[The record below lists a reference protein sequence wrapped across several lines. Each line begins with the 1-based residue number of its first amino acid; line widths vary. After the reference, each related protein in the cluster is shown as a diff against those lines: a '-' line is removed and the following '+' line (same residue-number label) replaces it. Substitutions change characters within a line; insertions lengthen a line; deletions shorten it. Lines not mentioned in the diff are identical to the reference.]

1 MNLSDFVILS
11 GVRSTKSKTTQKA
24 SVAKMKKII
33 FITEPKSWGCEQ
45 PHLGLF
51 RKGSVV
57 ALLSAALAVSAH
69 AQEDELSLQLNGF
82 VDSYHAL
89 QVERPHKI
97 MSSRT
102 RLRLEMRA
110 NYGEAS
116 LFSSVNLA
124 YNSLIKEQSGAF
136 LREAY
141 FDYAGKYLEVK
152 AGRQIVTW
160 GVADGL
166 RITDLISPMDYTEFM
181 ANDYD
186 DIRVPVNAIDLKYPG
201 ESFSAEVV
209 FVPVPEYFVIPTN
222 DGNPWQMPV
231 PNGVRMDLSGTPEK
245 RIKNSE
251 VGGRLRFF
259 LENLDFSITA
269 LRTFNKSPVTV
280 MKLDP
285 ETKSALIKGVYKP
298 MNVVG
303 GDVSIPA
310 GELVIRGEAGFY
322 FGEPIA
328 LRNACDFRLRKT
340 FNGLVGLDWYAGG
353 NWTFMFQYMHK
364 IVMDYRDELGLEQN
378 TSMLTAR
385 ISKELLNNT
394 LKLSV
399 YGMFDVDNVGF
410 YVRPAGDYLLND
422 QITLSLGADILGGRR
437 GTFETYKKN
446 TQIWVKGKF
455 FF

>member
-1 MNLSDFVILS
+1 MKFV
-11 GVRSTKSKTTQKA
+11 T
-24 SVAKMKKII
+24 
-33 FITEPKSWGCEQ
+33 
-45 PHLGLF
+45 
-51 RKGSVV
+51 
-57 ALLSAALAVSAH
+57 SAALFFAAIALITILFANRVY

-89 QVERPHKI
+89 QAEYPHKI

-124 YNSLIKEQSGAF
+124 YNSLIKDQSGAF

-152 AGRQIVTW
+152 AGRQIITW

-166 RITDLISPMDYTEFM
+166 RLTDLISPMDYTEFM

-186 DIRVPVNAIDLKYPG
+186 DIRVPVNAINLKYPG
-201 ESFSAEVV
+201 ESFSAELV
-209 FVPVPEYFVIPTN
+209 FVPVPEYFVMPSGE
-222 DGNPWQMPV
+222 DNPWTMPV
-231 PNGVRMDLSGTPEK
+231 PAGVSMDLSGTPEK
-245 RIKNSE
+245 RLKNSE

-259 LENLDFSITA
+259 LENLDFSLTA
-269 LRTFNKSPVTV
+269 LRTFNKSPITV
-280 MKLDP
+280 AGFDP
-285 ETKSALIKGVYKP
+285 VAKSAVIKGVYEP

-310 GELVIRGEAGFY
+310 GELVIRGEVAAY

-328 LRNACDFRLRKT
+328 LKNSMDYWHRSSFNALI
-340 FNGLVGLDWYAGG
+340 GIDWYAGD
-353 NWTFMFQYMHK
+353 NWTIMAQYMHK
-364 IVMDYRDELGLEQN
+364 AIMDYQSVLGTEQN
-378 TSMLTAR
+378 TSMITAR

-410 YVRPAGDYLLND
+410 YVRPAADYLLND
-422 QITLSLGADILGGRR
+422 QITISLGADLLGGRR
-437 GTFETYKKN
+437 GTFKTYRKN
-446 TQIWVKGKF
+446 TQMWVKGKF
-455 FF
+455 YF

>member
-1 MNLSDFVILS
+1 
-11 GVRSTKSKTTQKA
+11 
-24 SVAKMKKII
+24 MK
-33 FITEPKSWGCEQ
+33 FI
-45 PHLGLF
+45 
-51 RKGSVV
+51 
-57 ALLSAALAVSAH
+57 ASAALFIAAIALITLLFSNRAY
-69 AQEDELSLQLNGF
+69 AQDGLSLQLNGF
-82 VDSYHAL
+82 VDTYHAL
-89 QVERPHKI
+89 QVKYPHQI

-102 RLRLEMRA
+102 RARLELRA
-110 NYGEAS
+110 DYGEAS

-124 YNSLIKEQSGAF
+124 YNGIIKDQTGVF

-141 FDYAGKYLEVK
+141 FDYAGRFLEVK

-186 DIRVPVNAIDLKYPG
+186 DIRVPVNAINFKSPG

-209 FVPVPEYFVIPTN
+209 FVPVPEYFVIPTS
-222 DGNPWQMPV
+222 DDNPWQMPV
-231 PNGVRMDLSGTPEK
+231 PDRARMDLSGTPEK
-245 RIKNSE
+245 RLKNSE

-259 LENLDFSITA
+259 LENLDFSLMA
-269 LRTFNKSPVTV
+269 LHTYNKSPVTV
-280 MKLDP
+280 ARYNPQTESILV
-285 ETKSALIKGVYKP
+285 KGVYEP

-310 GELVIRGEAGFY
+310 GELVIRGEVAAY
-322 FGEPIA
+322 FGEPVA
-328 LRNACDFRLRKT
+328 LKNSMDYWRRSSFNALL
-340 FNGLVGLDWYAGG
+340 GIDWYAGD
-353 NWTFMFQYMHK
+353 NWTIMAQYMHK
-364 IVMDYRDELGLEQN
+364 VIMDYRSVLGTEQN
-378 TSMLTAR
+378 TSMITAR

-410 YVRPAGDYLLND
+410 YVRPAADYLLSD

-437 GTFETYKKN
+437 GTFKTYDKN
-446 TQIWVKGKF
+446 TQLWAKGKYF
-455 FF
+455 F

>member
-1 MNLSDFVILS
+1 MTKQSMRIL
-11 GVRSTKSKTTQKA
+11 
-24 SVAKMKKII
+24 
-33 FITEPKSWGCEQ
+33 P
-45 PHLGLF
+45 
-51 RKGSVV
+51 
-57 ALLSAALAVSAH
+57 ALLSAAFALSAH
-69 AQEDELSLQLNGF
+69 AQDELSLQLNGF

-89 QVERPHKI
+89 QLQSPHKI

-186 DIRVPVNAIDLKYPG
+186 DIRVPVNAINLKYPG
-201 ESFSAEVV
+201 ESFSAELVL
-209 FVPVPEYFVIPTN
+209 VPVPEYFVIPTS
-222 DGNPWQMPV
+222 DDNPWQMTA
-231 PNGVRMDLSGTPEK
+231 PNGMQMDLSGTPEK
-245 RIKNSE
+245 HIKNSE
-251 VGGRLRFF
+251 VGTRLRFF
-259 LENLDFSITA
+259 LENLDFSLTA
-269 LRTFNKSPVTV
+269 LRTFNKSPVTIASF
-280 MKLDP
+280 DP
-285 ETKSALIKGVYKP
+285 ESKSVVIKGIYKP
-298 MNVVG
+298 MYVLG
-303 GDVSIPA
+303 GDFSIPV
-310 GELVIRGEAGFY
+310 GEFVVRGEMAGY

-328 LRNACDFRLRKT
+328 LNDSRRYRLRKT
-340 FNGLVGLDWYAGG
+340 FNALFGLDWYAGD
-353 NWTFMFQYMHK
+353 NWTFMVQYMHK
-364 IVMDYRDELGLEQN
+364 IIMDYRKELGMDQN
-378 TSMLTAR
+378 TSMVTAR
-385 ISKELLNNT
+385 ISKEVLNNT

-399 YGMFDVDNVGF
+399 YGMYDVDNVSF
-410 YVRPAGDYLLND
+410 YIRPAADYLLND

-437 GTFETYKKN
+437 GTFKTYEDN

>member
-1 MNLSDFVILS
+1 MF
-11 GVRSTKSKTTQKA
+11 KKT
-24 SVAKMKKII
+24 V
-33 FITEPKSWGCEQ
+33 F
-45 PHLGLF
+45 
-51 RKGSVV
+51 
-57 ALLSAALAVSAH
+57 ALLSAAFALSAH

-89 QVERPHKI
+89 QLGSPYKV

-186 DIRVPVNAIDLKYPG
+186 DIRVPVNAINLKYPG
-201 ESFSAEVV
+201 ESFSAELV
-209 FVPVPEYFVIPTN
+209 FVPVPEYFVMPSGE
-222 DGNPWQMPV
+222 DNPWSMPV
-231 PNGVRMDLSGTPEK
+231 PEGVSMDLSGTPEK
-245 RIKNSE
+245 HIKNSE
-251 VGGRLRFF
+251 VGTRLRFF
-259 LENLDFSITA
+259 LENLDFSLTA
-269 LRTFNKSPVTV
+269 LRTFNKSPVTIADY
-280 MKLDP
+280 DP
-285 ETKSALIKGVYKP
+285 ETKSVVIQGIYKP
-298 MNVVG
+298 MYVLG
-303 GDVSIPA
+303 GDFSIPVS
-310 GELVIRGEAGFY
+310 EFVVRGEMAGY

-328 LRNACDFRLRKT
+328 LNDSRRYRLRKT
-340 FNGLVGLDWYAGG
+340 FNVLLGLDWYAGD
-353 NWTFMFQYMHK
+353 NWTFMVQYMHK
-364 IVMDYRDELGLEQN
+364 IIMDYRKELGMEQN
-378 TSMLTAR
+378 TSMVTAR
-385 ISKELLNNT
+385 ISKEVLNNT

-399 YGMFDVDNVGF
+399 YGMYDIDNVSF
-410 YVRPAGDYLLND
+410 YIRPAADYLLND

-437 GTFETYKKN
+437 GTFKTYEDN
-446 TQIWVKGKF
+446 TQIWVKGKYF
-455 FF
+455 F

>member
-1 MNLSDFVILS
+1 MF
-11 GVRSTKSKTTQKA
+11 KKT
-24 SVAKMKKII
+24 V
-33 FITEPKSWGCEQ
+33 F
-45 PHLGLF
+45 
-51 RKGSVV
+51 
-57 ALLSAALAVSAH
+57 ALLSAAFALSAH

-89 QVERPHKI
+89 QLGSPYKV

-186 DIRVPVNAIDLKYPG
+186 DIRVPVNAINLKYPG
-201 ESFSAEVV
+201 ESFSAELV
-209 FVPVPEYFVIPTN
+209 FVPVPEYFVMPSGE
-222 DGNPWQMPV
+222 DNPWSMPV
-231 PNGVRMDLSGTPEK
+231 PEGVSMDLSGTPEK
-245 RIKNSE
+245 HIKNSE
-251 VGGRLRFF
+251 VGTRLRFF
-259 LENLDFSITA
+259 LENLDFSLTA
-269 LRTFNKSPVTV
+269 LRTFNKSPVTIADY
-280 MKLDP
+280 DP
-285 ETKSALIKGVYKP
+285 ETKSVVIQGIYKP
-298 MNVVG
+298 MYVLG
-303 GDVSIPA
+303 GDFSIPVS
-310 GELVIRGEAGFY
+310 EFVVRGEMAGY

-328 LRNACDFRLRKT
+328 LNDSRRYRLRKT
-340 FNGLVGLDWYAGG
+340 FNVLLGLDWYAGD
-353 NWTFMFQYMHK
+353 NWTFMVQYMHK
-364 IVMDYRDELGLEQN
+364 VIMDYRKELGMDQN
-378 TSMLTAR
+378 TSMVTAR
-385 ISKELLNNT
+385 ISKEVLNNT

-399 YGMFDVDNVGF
+399 YGMFDIDNVSF
-410 YVRPAGDYLLND
+410 YIRPAADYLLND

-437 GTFETYKKN
+437 GTFKTYEDN
-446 TQIWVKGKF
+446 TQIWVKGKYF
-455 FF
+455 F

>member
-1 MNLSDFVILS
+1 MPATERASPIKEKNMIKKLSLALSFV
-11 GVRSTKSKTTQKA
+11 V
-24 SVAKMKKII
+24 
-33 FITEPKSWGCEQ
+33 F
-45 PHLGLF
+45 
-51 RKGSVV
+51 
-57 ALLSAALAVSAH
+57 ALSAH
-69 AQEDELSLQLNGF
+69 AQDELSLQLNGF

-89 QVERPHKI
+89 QLQSPHKI

-110 NYGEAS
+110 DYGEAS

-124 YNSLIKEQSGAF
+124 YNGIIEKQTGAF

-186 DIRVPVNAIDLKYPG
+186 DIRVPVNAINLKFPG

-209 FVPVPEYFVIPTN
+209 FVPVPEYFVIPTS
-222 DGNPWQMPV
+222 DDNPWQMPV
-231 PNGVRMDLSGTPEK
+231 PDGMRMDLSGTPSK
-245 RIKNSE
+245 HIKNSE
-251 VGGRLRFF
+251 VGGRFRFF
-259 LENLDFSITA
+259 LENLDFSLTA
-269 LRTFNKSPVTV
+269 LRTFNKSPVTIASF
-280 MKLDP
+280 DP
-285 ETKSALIKGVYKP
+285 EAKSAVIKGVYEP

-310 GELVIRGEAGFY
+310 GELVIRGEVAVY

-328 LRNACDFRLRKT
+328 LKNSMDYWFRKS
-340 FNGLVGLDWYAGG
+340 FNGLIGIDWYAGN
-353 NWTFMFQYMHK
+353 NWTVMAQYMHK
-364 IVMDYRDELGLEQN
+364 VIMDYRDVLGTEQN
-378 TSMLTAR
+378 TSMITAR
-385 ISKELLNNT
+385 ISKEVLNNT
-394 LKLSV
+394 LKFSV

-410 YVRPAGDYLLND
+410 YVRPAADYLLSD
-422 QITLSLGADILGGRR
+422 QITLSLGADWLGGRR
-437 GTFETYKKN
+437 GTFKTYKKN
-446 TQIWVKGKF
+446 TQIWVKGKYF
-455 FF
+455 F

>member
-1 MNLSDFVILS
+1 MIKNS
-11 GVRSTKSKTTQKA
+11 
-24 SVAKMKKII
+24 I
-33 FITEPKSWGCEQ
+33 FM
-45 PHLGLF
+45 
-51 RKGSVV
+51 
-57 ALLSAALAVSAH
+57 LLSAALALSVH

-89 QVERPHKI
+89 QIQHPHKI

-110 NYGEAS
+110 DYGEAS
-116 LFSSVNLA
+116 LYSSMNLA
-124 YNSLIKEQSGAF
+124 YNSLLKDQSGAF

-141 FDYAGKYLEVK
+141 FDYAGKYLELK
-152 AGRQIVTW
+152 LGRQIITW

-186 DIRVPVNAIDLKYPG
+186 DIRVPVNAINLKYPG

-209 FVPVPEYFVIPTN
+209 FVPVPEFFVIPSGE
-222 DGNPWQMPV
+222 DNPWSTPLP
-231 PNGVRMDLSGTPEK
+231 PNTSMDLSGTPEK

-251 VGGRLRFF
+251 YGGRLRFF
-259 LENLDFSITA
+259 LENFDFSLTA
-269 LRTFNKSPVTV
+269 LRTFNKSPVTIATYN
-280 MKLDP
+280 P
-285 ETKSALIKGVYKP
+285 ETENVVIKGIYEP
-298 MNVVG
+298 MNVFG
-303 GDVSIPA
+303 GDISIPA
-310 GELVIRGEAGFY
+310 GELVIRVEMATY

-328 LRNACDFRLRKT
+328 LRNSSDYMLKKT
-340 FNGLVGLDWYAGG
+340 FNGLIGFDWYAGN
-353 NWTFMFQYMHK
+353 NWTFMAQYMHK
-364 IVMDYRDELGLEQN
+364 FIIEHTESLGMEEN

-385 ISKELLNNT
+385 ISKEILNNT

-410 YVRPAGDYLLND
+410 YIRAAGDYLLSD
-422 QITLSLGADILGGRR
+422 QITLSLGSDWLGGRR
-437 GTFETYKKN
+437 GTFKTYKKN
-446 TQIWVKGKF
+446 SQIWAKGKF

>member
-1 MNLSDFVILS
+1 MF
-11 GVRSTKSKTTQKA
+11 KKTVFA
-24 SVAKMKKII
+24 
-33 FITEPKSWGCEQ
+33 
-45 PHLGLF
+45 LF
-51 RKGSVV
+51 
-57 ALLSAALAVSAH
+57 SAAFALSAH
-69 AQEDELSLQLNGF
+69 AQDELSLQLNGI

-89 QVERPHKI
+89 QAEYPHKI

-110 NYGEAS
+110 DYGEAS
-116 LFSSVNLA
+116 LYSSMNLA
-124 YNSLIKEQSGAF
+124 YNSLIKDQSGAF

-166 RITDLISPMDYTEFM
+166 RLTDLISPMDYTEFM

-186 DIRVPVNAIDLKYPG
+186 DIRVPVNAINLKYPG

-209 FVPVPEYFVIPTN
+209 FVPVPEYFVMPSGV
-222 DGNPWQMPV
+222 DNPWTMPLP
-231 PNGVRMDLSGTPEK
+231 PNTSMDLSGTPEK
-245 RIKNSE
+245 RLKNSE

-259 LENLDFSITA
+259 LENLDFSLTA
-269 LRTFNKSPVTV
+269 LRTFNKSPITV
-280 MKLDP
+280 AGYDP
-285 ETKSALIKGVYKP
+285 EAKSAVIKGVYEP

-310 GELVIRGEAGFY
+310 GEIVIRGEVAAY

-328 LRNACDFRLRKT
+328 LKNSIDYWHRSSFNALI
-340 FNGLVGLDWYAGG
+340 GIDWYAGD
-353 NWTFMFQYMHK
+353 NWTVMAQYMHK
-364 IVMDYRDELGLEQN
+364 VIMDYQSVLGTEQN
-378 TSMLTAR
+378 TSMITAR

-410 YVRPAGDYLLND
+410 YVRPAADYLLSD
-422 QITLSLGADILGGRR
+422 QITLSLGGDLLGGRR

-446 TQIWVKGKF
+446 TQMWVKGKYF
-455 FF
+455 F

>member
-1 MNLSDFVILS
+1 MF
-11 GVRSTKSKTTQKA
+11 KKTVFA
-24 SVAKMKKII
+24 
-33 FITEPKSWGCEQ
+33 
-45 PHLGLF
+45 LF
-51 RKGSVV
+51 
-57 ALLSAALAVSAH
+57 SAAFALSAH
-69 AQEDELSLQLNGF
+69 AQDELSLQLNGF

-89 QVERPHKI
+89 QAEYPHKI

-110 NYGEAS
+110 DYGEAS
-116 LFSSVNLA
+116 LYSSMNLA
-124 YNSLIKEQSGAF
+124 YNSLIKDQSGAF

-166 RITDLISPMDYTEFM
+166 RLTDLISPMDYTEFM

-186 DIRVPVNAIDLKYPG
+186 DIRVPVNAINLKYPG

-209 FVPVPEYFVIPTN
+209 FVPVPEYFVMPSGV
-222 DGNPWQMPV
+222 DNPWTMPLP
-231 PNGVRMDLSGTPEK
+231 PNTSMDLSGTPEK
-245 RIKNSE
+245 RLKNSE

-259 LENLDFSITA
+259 LENLDFSLTA
-269 LRTFNKSPVTV
+269 LRTFNKSPITV
-280 MKLDP
+280 AGYDP
-285 ETKSALIKGVYKP
+285 EAKSAVIKGVYEP

-310 GELVIRGEAGFY
+310 GEIVIRGEVAAY

-328 LRNACDFRLRKT
+328 LKNSIDYWHRSSFNALI
-340 FNGLVGLDWYAGG
+340 GIDWYAGD
-353 NWTFMFQYMHK
+353 NWTVMAQYMHK
-364 IVMDYRDELGLEQN
+364 VIMDYQSVLGTEQN
-378 TSMLTAR
+378 TSMITAR

-410 YVRPAGDYLLND
+410 YVRPAADYLLSD
-422 QITLSLGADILGGRR
+422 QITLSLGGDLLGGRR
-437 GTFETYKKN
+437 GTFKTYKKN
-446 TQIWVKGKF
+446 TQMWVKGKYF
-455 FF
+455 F

>member
-1 MNLSDFVILS
+1 M
-11 GVRSTKSKTTQKA
+11 TKQSMISLA
-24 SVAKMKKII
+24 
-33 FITEPKSWGCEQ
+33 
-45 PHLGLF
+45 
-51 RKGSVV
+51 
-57 ALLSAALAVSAH
+57 LSAAFALSAH

-89 QVERPHKI
+89 QLGSPYKV

-186 DIRVPVNAIDLKYPG
+186 DIRVPVNAINLKYPG
-201 ESFSAEVV
+201 ESFSAELV
-209 FVPVPEYFVIPTN
+209 FVPVPEYFVMPSGE
-222 DGNPWQMPV
+222 DNPWSMPV
-231 PNGVRMDLSGTPEK
+231 PEGVSMDLSGTPEK
-245 RIKNSE
+245 HIKNSE
-251 VGGRLRFF
+251 VGTRLRFF
-259 LENLDFSITA
+259 LENLDFSLTA
-269 LRTFNKSPVTV
+269 LRTFNKSPVTIADY
-280 MKLDP
+280 DP
-285 ETKSALIKGVYKP
+285 ETKSVVIQGIYKP
-298 MNVVG
+298 MYVLG
-303 GDVSIPA
+303 GDFSIPVS
-310 GELVIRGEAGFY
+310 EFVVRGEMAGY

-328 LRNACDFRLRKT
+328 LNDSRRYRLRKT
-340 FNGLVGLDWYAGG
+340 FNVLLGLDWYAGD
-353 NWTFMFQYMHK
+353 NWTFMVQYMHK
-364 IVMDYRDELGLEQN
+364 VIMDYRKELGMDQN
-378 TSMLTAR
+378 TSMVTAR
-385 ISKELLNNT
+385 ISKEVLNNT

-399 YGMFDVDNVGF
+399 YGMFDIDNVSF
-410 YVRPAGDYLLND
+410 YIRPAADYLLND

-437 GTFETYKKN
+437 GTFKTYEDN
-446 TQIWVKGKF
+446 TQIWVKGKYF
-455 FF
+455 F

>member
-1 MNLSDFVILS
+1 M
-11 GVRSTKSKTTQKA
+11 TKQSMISLA
-24 SVAKMKKII
+24 
-33 FITEPKSWGCEQ
+33 
-45 PHLGLF
+45 LF
-51 RKGSVV
+51 AAF
-57 ALLSAALAVSAH
+57 ALSAH
-69 AQEDELSLQLNGF
+69 AQDELSLQLNGF

-89 QVERPHKI
+89 QLRSPQRI

-124 YNSLIKEQSGAF
+124 YNGIIKDQTGAF

-141 FDYAGKYLEVK
+141 FDYAGRFLEVK

-166 RITDLISPMDYTEFM
+166 RLTDLISPMDYTEFM

-186 DIRVPVNAIDLKYPG
+186 DIRVPVNAINLKYPG

-209 FVPVPEYFVIPTN
+209 FVPVPEYFVIPTS
-222 DGNPWQMPV
+222 DDNPWQMPV
-231 PNGVRMDLSGTPEK
+231 PNGMRMDLSGTPAK
-245 RIKNSE
+245 HIKNSE
-251 VGGRLRFF
+251 FGGRFRFF
-259 LENLDFSITA
+259 LENLDFSLTA
-269 LRTFNKSPVTV
+269 LRTFNKSPVTIV
-280 MKLDP
+280 NFDS
-285 ETKSALIKGVYKP
+285 ETKSAVIKGIYEP

-310 GELVIRGEAGFY
+310 GEIVIRGEVAAY

-328 LRNACDFRLRKT
+328 LKNSMDYWLRKS
-340 FNGLVGLDWYAGG
+340 FNALLGVDWYAGD
-353 NWTFMFQYMHK
+353 NWTIMVQYMHK
-364 IVMDYRDELGLEQN
+364 VIMDYQSILGTDQN

-385 ISKELLNNT
+385 ISKEVLNNT

-399 YGMFDVDNVGF
+399 YGMLDVDNVGF
-410 YVRPAGDYLLND
+410 YVRPAADYLLND
-422 QITLSLGADILGGRR
+422 QITLSLGADWLGGRR
-437 GTFETYKKN
+437 GTFKTYKKN

>member
-1 MNLSDFVILS
+1 MFKKLSF
-11 GVRSTKSKTTQKA
+11 
-24 SVAKMKKII
+24 
-33 FITEPKSWGCEQ
+33 
-45 PHLGLF
+45 
-51 RKGSVV
+51 
-57 ALLSAALAVSAH
+57 ALLSAAFALSAH
-69 AQEDELSLQLNGF
+69 AQDELSLQLNGF

-89 QVERPHKI
+89 QAEYPHKI

-124 YNSLIKEQSGAF
+124 YNSLIKDQSGAF

-152 AGRQIVTW
+152 AGRQIITW

-166 RITDLISPMDYTEFM
+166 RLTDLISPMDYTEFM

-186 DIRVPVNAIDLKYPG
+186 DIRVPVNAINLKYPG
-201 ESFSAEVV
+201 ESFSAELV
-209 FVPVPEYFVIPTN
+209 FVPVPEYFVMPSGE
-222 DGNPWQMPV
+222 DNPWTMPV
-231 PNGVRMDLSGTPEK
+231 PAGVSMDLSGTPEK
-245 RIKNSE
+245 RLKNSE

-259 LENLDFSITA
+259 LENLDFSLTA
-269 LRTFNKSPVTV
+269 LRTFNKSPITV
-280 MKLDP
+280 AGFDP
-285 ETKSALIKGVYKP
+285 VAKSAVIKGVYEP

-310 GELVIRGEAGFY
+310 GELVIRGEVAAY

-328 LRNACDFRLRKT
+328 LKNSMDYWHRSSFNALI
-340 FNGLVGLDWYAGG
+340 GIDWYAGD
-353 NWTFMFQYMHK
+353 NWTIMAQYMHK
-364 IVMDYRDELGLEQN
+364 VIMDYQSVLGTEQN
-378 TSMLTAR
+378 TSMITAR

-410 YVRPAGDYLLND
+410 YVRPAADYLLND
-422 QITLSLGADILGGRR
+422 QITISLGGDWLGGRR
-437 GTFETYKKN
+437 GTFKTYKKN
-446 TQIWVKGKF
+446 TQIWVKGKYF
-455 FF
+455 F

>member
-1 MNLSDFVILS
+1 MFKKLSFALFFAAIALITILFANR
-11 GVRSTKSKTTQKA
+11 VY
-24 SVAKMKKII
+24 
-33 FITEPKSWGCEQ
+33 
-45 PHLGLF
+45 
-51 RKGSVV
+51 
-57 ALLSAALAVSAH
+57 

-89 QVERPHKI
+89 QAEYPHKI

-124 YNSLIKEQSGAF
+124 YNSLIKDQSGAF

-152 AGRQIVTW
+152 AGRQIITW

-166 RITDLISPMDYTEFM
+166 RLTDLISPMDYTEFM

-186 DIRVPVNAIDLKYPG
+186 DIRVPVNAINLKYPG
-201 ESFSAEVV
+201 ESFSVELV
-209 FVPVPEYFVIPTN
+209 FVPVPEYFVMPSGE
-222 DGNPWQMPV
+222 DNPWTMPV
-231 PNGVRMDLSGTPEK
+231 PAGVSMDLSGTPEK
-245 RIKNSE
+245 RLKNSE

-259 LENLDFSITA
+259 LENLDFSLTA
-269 LRTFNKSPVTV
+269 LRTFNKSPITV
-280 MKLDP
+280 AGFDP
-285 ETKSALIKGVYKP
+285 VAKSAVIKGVYEP

-310 GELVIRGEAGFY
+310 GELVIRGEVAAY

-328 LRNACDFRLRKT
+328 LKNSMDYWHRSSFNALI
-340 FNGLVGLDWYAGG
+340 GIDWYAGD
-353 NWTFMFQYMHK
+353 NWTIMAQYMHK
-364 IVMDYRDELGLEQN
+364 VIMDYQSVLGTEQN
-378 TSMLTAR
+378 TSMITAR

-410 YVRPAGDYLLND
+410 YVRPAADYLLND
-422 QITLSLGADILGGRR
+422 QITISLGGDWLGGRR
-437 GTFETYKKN
+437 GTFKTYRKN
-446 TQIWVKGKF
+446 TQMWVKGKYF
-455 FF
+455 F

>member
-1 MNLSDFVILS
+1 MF
-11 GVRSTKSKTTQKA
+11 KKTVFA
-24 SVAKMKKII
+24 
-33 FITEPKSWGCEQ
+33 
-45 PHLGLF
+45 LF
-51 RKGSVV
+51 
-57 ALLSAALAVSAH
+57 SAAFALSAH
-69 AQEDELSLQLNGF
+69 AQDELSLQLNGF

-89 QVERPHKI
+89 QAEYPHKI

-110 NYGEAS
+110 DYGEAS
-116 LFSSVNLA
+116 LYSSMNLA
-124 YNSLIKEQSGAF
+124 YNSLIKDQSGAF

-166 RITDLISPMDYTEFM
+166 RLTDLISPMDYTEFM

-186 DIRVPVNAIDLKYPG
+186 DIRVPVNAINLKYPG

-209 FVPVPEYFVIPTN
+209 FVPVPEYFVMPSGE
-222 DGNPWQMPV
+222 DNPWTMPLP
-231 PNGVRMDLSGTPEK
+231 PNTSMDLSGTPEK
-245 RIKNSE
+245 RLKNSE

-259 LENLDFSITA
+259 LENLDFSLTA
-269 LRTFNKSPVTV
+269 LRTFNKSPITV
-280 MKLDP
+280 AGYDP
-285 ETKSALIKGVYKP
+285 EAKSAVIKGVYEP

-310 GELVIRGEAGFY
+310 GEIVIRGEVAAY

-328 LRNACDFRLRKT
+328 LKNSIDYWHRSSFNALI
-340 FNGLVGLDWYAGG
+340 GIDWYAGD
-353 NWTFMFQYMHK
+353 NWTVMAQYMHK
-364 IVMDYRDELGLEQN
+364 VIMDYQSVLGTEQN
-378 TSMLTAR
+378 TSMITAR

-410 YVRPAGDYLLND
+410 YVRPAADYLLSD
-422 QITLSLGADILGGRR
+422 QITLSLGGDLLGGRR
-437 GTFETYKKN
+437 GTFKTYKKN
-446 TQIWVKGKF
+446 TQMWVKGKYF
-455 FF
+455 F

>member
-1 MNLSDFVILS
+1 MYGCHARL
-11 GVRSTKSKTTQKA
+11 VRA
-24 SVAKMKKII
+24 SPIKEKGMIKKM
-33 FITEPKSWGCEQ
+33 S
-45 PHLGLF
+45 L
-51 RKGSVV
+51 
-57 ALLSAALAVSAH
+57 ALLSAAFAFSAH
-69 AQEDELSLQLNGF
+69 AQDELSIQLNGF

-89 QVERPHKI
+89 QLHSPQQI

-102 RLRLEMRA
+102 RARLEMRA

-116 LFSSVNLA
+116 LFTSVNLA
-124 YNSLIKEQSGAF
+124 YNSIIKDQTGAF

-141 FDYAGKYLEVK
+141 FDYAGRFLEVK

-186 DIRVPVNAIDLKYPG
+186 DIRVPVNAINLKYPG

-209 FVPVPEYFVIPTN
+209 FVPVPEYFVLPTS
-222 DGNPWQMPV
+222 DDNPWQMTA
-231 PNGVRMDLSGTPEK
+231 PNGMQMDLSGTPAK
-245 RIKNSE
+245 HIKNSE

-259 LENLDFSITA
+259 LENLDFSLTA
-269 LRTFNKSPVTV
+269 LHTYNKSPVTV
-280 MKLDP
+280 ARFNP
-285 ETKSALIKGVYKP
+285 QRQTAVIKGIYEP

-310 GELVIRGEAGFY
+310 GEIVIRGEVAVY

-328 LRNACDFRLRKT
+328 LKNAMDYWFRKS
-340 FNGLVGLDWYAGG
+340 FNGLIGIDWYAGN
-353 NWTFMFQYMHK
+353 NWTIMAQYMHK
-364 IVMDYRDELGLEQN
+364 VIMDYRDVLGTEQN
-378 TSMLTAR
+378 TSMITAR
-385 ISKELLNNT
+385 ISKEVLNNT

-410 YVRPAGDYLLND
+410 YVRPAADYLLSD

-437 GTFETYKKN
+437 GTFKTYDKN
-446 TQIWVKGKF
+446 TQIWAKGKF

>member
-1 MNLSDFVILS
+1 MFKKLSF
-11 GVRSTKSKTTQKA
+11 
-24 SVAKMKKII
+24 
-33 FITEPKSWGCEQ
+33 
-45 PHLGLF
+45 
-51 RKGSVV
+51 
-57 ALLSAALAVSAH
+57 ALLSAAFALSAH
-69 AQEDELSLQLNGF
+69 AQDELSLQLNGF

-89 QVERPHKI
+89 QAEYPHKI

-124 YNSLIKEQSGAF
+124 YNSLIKDQSGAF

-152 AGRQIVTW
+152 AGRQIITW

-166 RITDLISPMDYTEFM
+166 RLTDLISPMDYTEFM

-186 DIRVPVNAIDLKYPG
+186 DIRVPVNAINLKYPG
-201 ESFSAEVV
+201 ESFSAELV
-209 FVPVPEYFVIPTN
+209 FVPVPEYFVMPSGE
-222 DGNPWQMPV
+222 DNPWTMPV
-231 PNGVRMDLSGTPEK
+231 PAGVSMDLSGTPEK
-245 RIKNSE
+245 RLKNSE

-259 LENLDFSITA
+259 LENLDFSLTA
-269 LRTFNKSPVTV
+269 LRTFNKSPITV
-280 MKLDP
+280 AGFDP
-285 ETKSALIKGVYKP
+285 VAKSAVIKGVYEP

-310 GELVIRGEAGFY
+310 GELVIRGEVAAY

-328 LRNACDFRLRKT
+328 LKNSMDYWHRSSFNALI
-340 FNGLVGLDWYAGG
+340 GIDWYAGD
-353 NWTFMFQYMHK
+353 NWTIMAQYMHK
-364 IVMDYRDELGLEQN
+364 VIMDYQSVLGMEQN
-378 TSMLTAR
+378 ASMITAR

-410 YVRPAGDYLLND
+410 YVRPAADYLLND
-422 QITLSLGADILGGRR
+422 QITISLGADLLGGRR
-437 GTFETYKKN
+437 GTFKTYRKN
-446 TQIWVKGKF
+446 AQMWVKGKF
-455 FF
+455 YF

>member
-1 MNLSDFVILS
+1 MFKKLSF
-11 GVRSTKSKTTQKA
+11 
-24 SVAKMKKII
+24 
-33 FITEPKSWGCEQ
+33 
-45 PHLGLF
+45 
-51 RKGSVV
+51 
-57 ALLSAALAVSAH
+57 ALLSAAFALSAH
-69 AQEDELSLQLNGF
+69 AQDELSLQLNGF

-89 QVERPHKI
+89 QAEYPHKI

-124 YNSLIKEQSGAF
+124 YNSLIKDQSGAF

-152 AGRQIVTW
+152 AGRQIITW

-166 RITDLISPMDYTEFM
+166 RLTDLISPMDYTEFM

-186 DIRVPVNAIDLKYPG
+186 DIRVPVNAINLKYPG
-201 ESFSAEVV
+201 ESFSAELV
-209 FVPVPEYFVIPTN
+209 FVPVPEYFVMPSGE
-222 DGNPWQMPV
+222 DNPWTMPV
-231 PNGVRMDLSGTPEK
+231 PAGVSMDLSGTPEK
-245 RIKNSE
+245 RLKNSE

-259 LENLDFSITA
+259 LENLDFSLTA
-269 LRTFNKSPVTV
+269 LRTFNKSPITV
-280 MKLDP
+280 AGFDP
-285 ETKSALIKGVYKP
+285 VAKSAVIKGVYEP

-310 GELVIRGEAGFY
+310 GELVIRGEVAAY

-328 LRNACDFRLRKT
+328 LKNSMDYWHRSSFNALI
-340 FNGLVGLDWYAGG
+340 GIDWYAGD
-353 NWTFMFQYMHK
+353 NWTIMAQYMHK
-364 IVMDYRDELGLEQN
+364 VIMDYQSVLGTEQN
-378 TSMLTAR
+378 TSMITAR

-410 YVRPAGDYLLND
+410 YVRPAADYLLND
-422 QITLSLGADILGGRR
+422 QITISLGGDWLGGRR
-437 GTFETYKKN
+437 GMFKTYKKN
-446 TQIWVKGKF
+446 TQIWVKGKYF
-455 FF
+455 F

>member
-1 MNLSDFVILS
+1 MVVMPATERASPIKEKNMIKKLSLALSFV
-11 GVRSTKSKTTQKA
+11 V
-24 SVAKMKKII
+24 
-33 FITEPKSWGCEQ
+33 F
-45 PHLGLF
+45 
-51 RKGSVV
+51 
-57 ALLSAALAVSAH
+57 ALSAH
-69 AQEDELSLQLNGF
+69 AQDELSLQLNGF

-89 QVERPHKI
+89 QLQSPQQI

-124 YNSLIKEQSGAF
+124 YNGIIENQTGAF

-141 FDYAGKYLEVK
+141 FDYAGKFLEVK

-166 RITDLISPMDYTEFM
+166 RLTDLISPMDYTEFM

-186 DIRVPVNAIDLKYPG
+186 DIRVPVNAINLKYPG

-209 FVPVPEYFVIPTN
+209 FVPVPEYFVIPTS
-222 DGNPWQMPV
+222 DDNPWQMPV
-231 PNGVRMDLSGTPEK
+231 PNGMRMDLSDTPAK
-245 RIKNSE
+245 HIKNSE
-251 VGGRLRFF
+251 VGGRFRFF
-259 LENLDFSITA
+259 LENLDFSLTA
-269 LRTFNKSPVTV
+269 LHTFNKSPVTIV
-280 MKLDP
+280 NFDP
-285 ETKSALIKGVYKP
+285 ETKSAVIKGVYEP
-298 MNVVG
+298 MNVIG

-310 GELVIRGEAGFY
+310 GEIVIRGEVAVY

-328 LRNACDFRLRKT
+328 LKNSMDYWFRKS
-340 FNGLVGLDWYAGG
+340 FNGLIGIDWYAGN
-353 NWTFMFQYMHK
+353 NWTIMAQYMHK
-364 IVMDYRDELGLEQN
+364 VIMDYRDVLGMEQN
-378 TSMLTAR
+378 TSMITAR
-385 ISKELLNNT
+385 ISKEVLNNT
-394 LKLSV
+394 LKFSV

-410 YVRPAGDYLLND
+410 YVRPAADYLLND
-422 QITLSLGADILGGRR
+422 QITLSLGADWLGGRR

>member
-1 MNLSDFVILS
+1 MF
-11 GVRSTKSKTTQKA
+11 KKT
-24 SVAKMKKII
+24 V
-33 FITEPKSWGCEQ
+33 F
-45 PHLGLF
+45 
-51 RKGSVV
+51 
-57 ALLSAALAVSAH
+57 ALLSAAFAISAH

-89 QVERPHKI
+89 QLGSPYKV

-186 DIRVPVNAIDLKYPG
+186 DIRVPVNAINLKYPG
-201 ESFSAEVV
+201 ESFSAELV
-209 FVPVPEYFVIPTN
+209 FVPVPEYFVMPSGE
-222 DGNPWQMPV
+222 DNPWSMPV
-231 PNGVRMDLSGTPEK
+231 PEGVSMDLSGTPEK
-245 RIKNSE
+245 HIKNSE
-251 VGGRLRFF
+251 VGTRLRFF
-259 LENLDFSITA
+259 LENLDFSLTA
-269 LRTFNKSPVTV
+269 LRTFNKSPVTIA
-280 MKLDP
+280 DY
-285 ETKSALIKGVYKP
+285 ETKSVVIQGIYKP
-298 MNVVG
+298 MYVLG
-303 GDVSIPA
+303 GDFSIPVS
-310 GELVIRGEAGFY
+310 EFVVRGEMAGY

-328 LRNACDFRLRKT
+328 LNDSRRYRLRKT
-340 FNGLVGLDWYAGG
+340 FNALLGLDWYAGD
-353 NWTFMFQYMHK
+353 NWTFMVQYMHK
-364 IVMDYRDELGLEQN
+364 VIMDYRKELGMDQN
-378 TSMLTAR
+378 TSMVTAR
-385 ISKELLNNT
+385 ISKEVLNNT

-399 YGMFDVDNVGF
+399 YGMYDIDNVSF
-410 YVRPAGDYLLND
+410 YIRPAADYLLND

-437 GTFETYKKN
+437 GTFKTYEDN
-446 TQIWVKGKF
+446 TQIWVKGKYF
-455 FF
+455 F

>member
-1 MNLSDFVILS
+1 MISL
-11 GVRSTKSKTTQKA
+11 A
-24 SVAKMKKII
+24 
-33 FITEPKSWGCEQ
+33 
-45 PHLGLF
+45 
-51 RKGSVV
+51 
-57 ALLSAALAVSAH
+57 LSAAFALSAH

-89 QVERPHKI
+89 QLGSPYKV

-186 DIRVPVNAIDLKYPG
+186 DIRVPVNAINLKYPG
-201 ESFSAEVV
+201 ESFSAELV
-209 FVPVPEYFVIPTN
+209 FVPVPEYFVMPSGE
-222 DGNPWQMPV
+222 DNPWSMPV
-231 PNGVRMDLSGTPEK
+231 PEGVSMDLSGTPEK
-245 RIKNSE
+245 HIKNSE
-251 VGGRLRFF
+251 VGTRLRFF
-259 LENLDFSITA
+259 LENLDFSLTA
-269 LRTFNKSPVTV
+269 LRTFNKSPVTIADY
-280 MKLDP
+280 DP
-285 ETKSALIKGVYKP
+285 ETKSVVIQGIYKP
-298 MNVVG
+298 MYVLG
-303 GDVSIPA
+303 GDLSIPVS
-310 GELVIRGEAGFY
+310 EFVVRGEMAGY

-328 LRNACDFRLRKT
+328 LNDSRRYRLRKT
-340 FNGLVGLDWYAGG
+340 FNALLGLDWYAGD
-353 NWTFMFQYMHK
+353 NWTFMVQYMHK
-364 IVMDYRDELGLEQN
+364 VIMDYRKELGMDQN
-378 TSMLTAR
+378 TSMVTAR
-385 ISKELLNNT
+385 ISKEVLNNT

-399 YGMFDVDNVGF
+399 YGMYDIDNVSF
-410 YVRPAGDYLLND
+410 YIRPAADYLLND

-437 GTFETYKKN
+437 GTFKTYEDN
-446 TQIWVKGKF
+446 TQIWVKGKYF
-455 FF
+455 F

>member
-1 MNLSDFVILS
+1 MPATERASPIKEKGMIKKLSL
-11 GVRSTKSKTTQKA
+11 
-24 SVAKMKKII
+24 
-33 FITEPKSWGCEQ
+33 
-45 PHLGLF
+45 
-51 RKGSVV
+51 
-57 ALLSAALAVSAH
+57 ALLSAAFAFSAH
-69 AQEDELSLQLNGF
+69 AQDELSIQLNGF

-89 QVERPHKI
+89 QLRSPQQI

-102 RLRLEMRA
+102 RARLEMRA
-110 NYGEAS
+110 DYGEAS

-124 YNSLIKEQSGAF
+124 YNSIIKDQTGAF

-141 FDYAGKYLEVK
+141 FDYAGRFLEVK

-186 DIRVPVNAIDLKYPG
+186 DIRVPVNAINLKFPG

-209 FVPVPEYFVIPTN
+209 FVPVPEYFVLPTS
-222 DGNPWQMPV
+222 DDNPWQMTA
-231 PNGVRMDLSGTPEK
+231 PNGMQMDLSGTPAK

-259 LENLDFSITA
+259 LENLDFSLTA
-269 LRTFNKSPVTV
+269 LHTYNKSPVTIASFN
-280 MKLDP
+280 P
-285 ETKSALIKGVYKP
+285 EAKSAVIKGIYEP

-310 GELVIRGEAGFY
+310 GEIVIRGEMAVY

-328 LRNACDFRLRKT
+328 LKNAMDYWFRKS
-340 FNGLVGLDWYAGG
+340 FNGLIGIDWYAGN
-353 NWTFMFQYMHK
+353 NWTIMAQYMHK
-364 IVMDYRDELGLEQN
+364 VIMDYRDVLGTEQN
-378 TSMLTAR
+378 TSMITAR
-385 ISKELLNNT
+385 ISKEVLNNT

-410 YVRPAGDYLLND
+410 YVRPAADYLLSD
-422 QITLSLGADILGGRR
+422 QITLSLGADWLGGRR
-437 GTFETYKKN
+437 GTFKTYKKN
-446 TQIWVKGKF
+446 TQIWVKGKYF
-455 FF
+455 F

>member
-1 MNLSDFVILS
+1 MRASPIKEKDMVKKLSL
-11 GVRSTKSKTTQKA
+11 
-24 SVAKMKKII
+24 
-33 FITEPKSWGCEQ
+33 
-45 PHLGLF
+45 
-51 RKGSVV
+51 
-57 ALLSAALAVSAH
+57 ALLSAAFAFSAH
-69 AQEDELSLQLNGF
+69 AQDELSIQLNGF
-82 VDSYHAL
+82 VDTYHAL
-89 QVERPHKI
+89 QLRSPQQI

-102 RLRLEMRA
+102 RARLEMRA

-124 YNSLIKEQSGAF
+124 YNSIIKDQTGAF

-141 FDYAGKYLEVK
+141 FDYAGRFLEVK

-186 DIRVPVNAIDLKYPG
+186 DIRVPVNAINLKYPG

-209 FVPVPEYFVIPTN
+209 FVPVPEYFVLPTS
-222 DGNPWQMPV
+222 DDNPWQMTA
-231 PNGVRMDLSGTPEK
+231 PNGMQMDLSGTPAK

-259 LENLDFSITA
+259 LENLDFSLTA
-269 LRTFNKSPVTV
+269 LHTYNKSPVTIASFNPQQQTAV
-280 MKLDP
+280 
-285 ETKSALIKGVYKP
+285 IKGIYEP

-310 GELVIRGEAGFY
+310 GEIVIRGEMAVY

-328 LRNACDFRLRKT
+328 LKNAMDYWFRKS
-340 FNGLVGLDWYAGG
+340 FNGLIGIDWYAGN
-353 NWTFMFQYMHK
+353 NWTIMAQYMHK
-364 IVMDYRDELGLEQN
+364 VIMDYRDVLGTEQN
-378 TSMLTAR
+378 TSMITAR
-385 ISKELLNNT
+385 ISKEVLNNT
-394 LKLSV
+394 LKFSV

-410 YVRPAGDYLLND
+410 YVRPAADYLLSD
-422 QITLSLGADILGGRR
+422 QITLSLGADWLGGRR
-437 GTFETYKKN
+437 GTFKTYKKN
-446 TQIWVKGKF
+446 TQIWVKGKYF
-455 FF
+455 F

>member
-1 MNLSDFVILS
+1 MIKKLSFALS
-11 GVRSTKSKTTQKA
+11 LA
-24 SVAKMKKII
+24 A
-33 FITEPKSWGCEQ
+33 F
-45 PHLGLF
+45 
-51 RKGSVV
+51 
-57 ALLSAALAVSAH
+57 ALSAH

-89 QVERPHKI
+89 QLGSPYKV

-186 DIRVPVNAIDLKYPG
+186 DIRVPVNAINLKYPG
-201 ESFSAEVV
+201 ESFSAELV
-209 FVPVPEYFVIPTN
+209 FVPVPEYFVMPSGA
-222 DGNPWQMPV
+222 DNPWSMPV
-231 PNGVRMDLSGTPEK
+231 PEGVSMDLSGTPEK
-245 RIKNSE
+245 HIKNSE
-251 VGGRLRFF
+251 VGTRLRFF
-259 LENLDFSITA
+259 LENLDFSLTA
-269 LRTFNKSPVTV
+269 LRTFNKSPVTIADY
-280 MKLDP
+280 DP
-285 ETKSALIKGVYKP
+285 ETKSVVIQGIYKP
-298 MNVVG
+298 MYVLG
-303 GDVSIPA
+303 GDFSIPVS
-310 GELVIRGEAGFY
+310 EFVVRGEMAGY

-328 LRNACDFRLRKT
+328 LNDSRRYRLRKT
-340 FNGLVGLDWYAGG
+340 FNVLLGLDWYAGD
-353 NWTFMFQYMHK
+353 NWTFMVQYMHK
-364 IVMDYRDELGLEQN
+364 VIMDYRKELGMDQN
-378 TSMLTAR
+378 TSMVTAR
-385 ISKELLNNT
+385 ISKEVLNNT

-399 YGMFDVDNVGF
+399 YGMYDIDNVSF
-410 YVRPAGDYLLND
+410 YIRPAADYLLND

-437 GTFETYKKN
+437 GTFKTYEDN
-446 TQIWVKGKF
+446 TQIWVKGKYF
-455 FF
+455 F